1 MKRRNT
7 CSLQVFVPNEVK
19 VFGSAHYQANFVA
32 KMALDCKGP
41 KEQILN
47 IKKSHMKALDQ
58 PHHRCYSDSKPI
70 NTSACI
76 ADFIEREIGCNP
88 NIQGS
93 QYSTEQ
99 TCTFKPQ
106 LLQLQNIS
114 HRLSESYDNEIYAMT
129 GCLSSCEK
137 DLYIIDA
144 EPMTCERGI
153 VDEYVLTL
161 RITDRSYEERK
172 QYIIYETN
180 SFIADVGGYMGLLLG
195 CSIWSLINEIEA
207 FVKKL
212 IIKPLCGIKKNNWVK
227 K

>member
-93 QYSTEQ
+93 QYSKGLP
-99 TCTFKPQ
+99 CTTKSQ
-106 LLQLQNIS
+106 LLHLQNIS
-114 HRLSESYDNEIYAMT
+114 LKLSGSYDNEIYVMT
-129 GCLSSCEK
+129 GCLSSCKK
-137 DLYIIDA
+137 DFYNINA
-144 EPMTCERGI
+144 EPMTCEKSQK
-153 VDEYVLTL
+153 DELVLQL
-161 RITDRSYEERK
+161 RINDRSYEERK
-172 QYIIYETN
+172 QYYIYETD